1 MPLAHPLRRFRAPAA
16 IPLSALTVL
25 GLVLACTSPT
35 SPGSNC
41 DPGAGFNFALGQ
53 TNIVID
59 RPGITQRTI
68 LVQRDTAQGEVR
80 FDVLRGIRRYGSGA
94 FQDSLGL
101 FILFTPNPAPPGST
115 QLAVSFESIGADD
128 NVFENERMAIR
139 GFIGSGL
146 TAKECFREITVSVR

>member
-1 MPLAHPLRRFRAPAA
+1 MPLAHPFLRRRAPAA
-16 IPLSALTVL
+16 VPVAALTVL

-35 SPGSNC
+35 GPGSNC
-41 DPGAGFNFALGQ
+41 DPGAGFNFSFAP
-53 TNIVID
+53 TSIVIE

-68 LVQRDTAQGEVR
+68 LLQRDTAQGQVN
-80 FDVLRGIRRYGSGA
+80 FDVLRAPRRYGSGE

-115 QLAVSFESIGADD
+115 QLAVSFQSIGADD
-128 NVFENERMAIR
+128 NLFENERMAIR
-139 GFIGSGL
+139 GFIGSGA